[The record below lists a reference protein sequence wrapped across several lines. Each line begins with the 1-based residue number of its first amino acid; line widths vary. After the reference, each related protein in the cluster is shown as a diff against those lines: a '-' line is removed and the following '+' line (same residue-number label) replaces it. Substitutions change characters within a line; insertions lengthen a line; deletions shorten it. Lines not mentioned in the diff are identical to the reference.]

1 MAKRL
6 GNALFIIG
14 AVLTSIGEFVLFG
27 HHTNPEINGYGPLG
41 VGAGLLTIPLFI
53 GWLCQYVVGGGS
65 RQ

>member
-27 HHTNPEINGYGPLG
+27 HHTNPEINGLG
-41 VGAGLLTIPLFI
+41 ADRDNNLLSHPYF
-53 GWLCQYVVGGGS
+53 GFRPESVPPVA
-65 RQ
+65 R